1 MLNHNNSAEEQTDQ
15 EKVIDQHLQICVSL
29 ITFHVILQRI
39 TRSGQLKR
47 KNSPMPKTLESP
59 EPVKKEP
66 VLSPSVDSED
76 YKDTEPM
83 SYAEKLQLSS
93 NIRLLPGLY
102 IFPLL
107 SLFVSFFIYLSQ
119 VTF

>member
-1 MLNHNNSAEEQTDQ
+1 
-15 EKVIDQHLQICVSL
+15 
-29 ITFHVILQRI
+29 
-39 TRSGQLKR
+39 
-47 KNSPMPKTLESP
+47 MPKTLESP

-76 YKDTEPM
+76 YKYTEPM

-107 SLFVSFFIYLSQ
+107 SLFVSFFYLFITSNILIDR
-119 VTF
+119 